1 MSACTIAAAAIATSA
16 SLANGC
22 RSITPRETRSNLI
35 RSTYRCVVRPSS
47 AEGQRGG
54 SISGTTTRARR
65 RPSVVRVPVVS
76 KEGVMN
82 RYTDRT
88 LDRLGAASGVA
99 AVVLLIS
106 LFTVFPALPAPNKAI
121 AEIARSAR
129 QDADGLL
136 LGAYVGTLLTG
147 TLLVFGAVVAARL
160 RRAEGAGGGWWLVA
174 LAGIG
179 ASGIGI

>member
-1 MSACTIAAAAIATSA
+1 
-16 SLANGC
+16 
-22 RSITPRETRSNLI
+22 
-35 RSTYRCVVRPSS
+35 
-47 AEGQRGG
+47 
-54 SISGTTTRARR
+54 
-65 RPSVVRVPVVS
+65 
-76 KEGVMN
+76 MN

-106 LFTVFPALPAPNKAI
+106 LFTVFPALPAPNKSI

-160 RRAEGAGGGWWLVA
+160 RRAEGAGLSVSGAASSSTDLTDPPGAWLAVTVP
-174 LAGIG
+174 
-179 ASGIGI
+179 